1 MVNTV
6 ILGDCLYK
14 KKQHHF
20 DAAKLLLFR
29 HIRKYLKLAF
39 YGACGNKV
47 FLSRDALALNSD

>member
-14 KKQHHF
+14 KSSVLSTLQNYCFSGIYASTQNSHF
-20 DAAKLLLFR
+20 C
-29 HIRKYLKLAF
+29 
-39 YGACGNKV
+39 GTCGNKV

>member
-14 KKQHHF
+14 KKQRPF

-39 YGACGNKV
+39 
-47 FLSRDALALNSD
+47 